1 MREPDFAW
9 FTMGISTST
18 SYPHA
23 PYARAMNRLRQY
35 ALPRQ
40 HGRSRRDLH
49 TRDRRPATKYLIA
62 AATVA
67 LTVLPLSACSDG
79 GGKIIRSW
87 LLKQDGVEKVKTS
100 CQTYAETGCHAI
112 ATTTLSDDTEPN
124 QACTFL
130 NRVATELPR
139 HDKLKESMAYIQL
152 TWKHHGTVLVFE
164 KLLINLSEEK
174 ESSSSDDQEQ
184 ALEKACTFMETAA
197 EHSGGTAEKITQEY
211 DSLTIDRGTQT
222 SIPSDISTR
231 PIPAKDGQYL
241 SAEDNFT
248 IDNWSIRTSTSREK
262 TTERLPTSLISDI
275 VNLPIP
281 EVKEPRI
288 VITANTL
295 ISDEKEGFRALVGG
309 LGPYNPD
316 GPSQDTTDS
325 LLSTI
330 KKYPNVSH
338 VSLCT
343 ELPKNEAKN
352 CTDYS
357 LKNGEFVEASS

>member
-1 MREPDFAW
+1 
-9 FTMGISTST
+9 
-18 SYPHA
+18 
-23 PYARAMNRLRQY
+23 MNRLRQY

-49 TRDRRPATKYLIA
+49 MWRRRLAAKHLLTA
-62 AATVA
+62 AAVA
-67 LTVLPLSACSDG
+67 LAVLPLSACSDG

-100 CQTYAETGCHAI
+100 CETYEETGCYAI

-124 QACTFL
+124 EACTFL

-139 HDKLKESMAYIQL
+139 HDEL
-152 TWKHHGTVLVFE
+152 TWKYHGTVLVFDE
-164 KLLINLSEEK
+164 QSISLHEESNPHLANK
-174 ESSSSDDQEQ
+174 QKR
-184 ALEKACTFMETAA
+184 ALDASCNTMETAA
-197 EHSGGTAEKITQEY
+197 EHSGGTAKKITQEY
-211 DSLTIDRGTQT
+211 DSLNIERGTQP
-222 SIPSDISTR
+222 SIPSDISTH
-231 PIPAKDGQYL
+231 PIPTKDGKYL
-241 SAEDNFT
+241 SAKEKFA
-248 IDNWSIRTSTSREK
+248 IGNWSIRSSTSREK
-262 TTERLPTSLISDI
+262 TTDSLPTSLISDI

-281 EVKEPRI
+281 EAKDPRLI
-288 VITANTL
+288 ITANAL
-295 ISDEKEGFRALVGG
+295 ISDKNAGFEVNIRG

-343 ELPKNEAKN
+343 ELPENKEKK

-357 LKNGEFVEASS
+357 LKNGEFVTTSS

>member
-1 MREPDFAW
+1 M
-9 FTMGISTST
+9 S
-18 SYPHA
+18 
-23 PYARAMNRLRQY
+23 RLRQY

-40 HGRSRRDLH
+40 NDRARRDPL
-49 TRDRRPATKYLIA
+49 TWSRRPATKHLVA
-62 AATVA
+62 AAAVA
-67 LTVLPLSACSDG
+67 LAVLPLSACSDG

-112 ATTTLSDDTEPN
+112 ATTTLSDDTEPD

-139 HDKLKESMAYIQL
+139 HDELKESRAYIEL
-152 TWKHHGTVLVFE
+152 TWKYHGTVLVFDE
-164 KLLINLSEEK
+164 QSISLHEESNPHLANNQK
-174 ESSSSDDQEQ
+174 R
-184 ALEKACTFMETAA
+184 ALDASCNTMETAA
-197 EHSGGTAEKITQEY
+197 EHSGGTAKKITQEY
-211 DSLTIDRGTQT
+211 DSLKIERGTQP
-222 SIPSDISTR
+222 SIPSDISTH
-231 PIPAKDGQYL
+231 PIPTKDGKYL
-241 SAEDNFT
+241 SAKENFT
-248 IDNWSIRTSTSREK
+248 IGNWFIQSSTSREK
-262 TTERLPTSLISDI
+262 TTESLPTSLISDI

-281 EVKEPRI
+281 EAKEPWI
-288 VITANTL
+288 SISAN
-295 ISDEKEGFRALVGG
+295 SASSEEKEGFRALVGG

-343 ELPKNEAKN
+343 EFPKNEAKN

-357 LKNGEFVEASS
+357 LKNGEFVEASR

>member
-1 MREPDFAW
+1 MWR
-9 FTMGISTST
+9 
-18 SYPHA
+18 
-23 PYARAMNRLRQY
+23 RRL
-35 ALPRQ
+35 AAKHL
-40 HGRSRRDLH
+40 L
-49 TRDRRPATKYLIA
+49 TA
-62 AATVA
+62 AAVA
-67 LTVLPLSACSDG
+67 LAVLPLSACSDG

-100 CQTYAETGCHAI
+100 CETYEETGCYAI
-112 ATTTLSDDTEPN
+112 ATTTLSDDTEPD

-139 HDKLKESMAYIQL
+139 HDELKERIAYIQL
-152 TWKHHGTVLVFE
+152 TWKYHGTVLVFDE
-164 KLLINLSEEK
+164 QSISLHEESNPHLANK
-174 ESSSSDDQEQ
+174 QKR
-184 ALEKACTFMETAA
+184 ALDASCNTMETAA
-197 EHSGGTAEKITQEY
+197 EHSGGTAKKITQEY
-211 DSLTIDRGTQT
+211 DSLKIERGTQP

-241 SAEDNFT
+241 SAEENFA
-248 IDNWSIRTSTSREK
+248 IGNWSIRSSTSREK
-262 TTERLPTSLISDI
+262 TTESLPTSLISDI

-281 EVKEPRI
+281 EAKDPRI
-288 VITANTL
+288 VITANAL
-295 ISDEKEGFRALVGG
+295 ISDKNAGFEVNIRD

-343 ELPKNEAKN
+343 ELPENKAKN
-352 CTDYS
+352 CKDYS
-357 LKNGEFVEASS
+357 LKNGEFVEASN

>member
-1 MREPDFAW
+1 
-9 FTMGISTST
+9 
-18 SYPHA
+18 
-23 PYARAMNRLRQY
+23 MNRLRQY

-49 TRDRRPATKYLIA
+49 TRNRRPATKHLIA

-67 LTVLPLSACSDG
+67 LAVLPLSACSDG

-124 QACTFL
+124 EACTFL

-164 KLLINLSEEK
+164 KLLINLSEETDPYSA
-174 ESSSSDDQEQ
+174 ESQKQSREAS
-184 ALEKACTFMETAA
+184 CNTMETAA
-197 EHSGGTAEKITQEY
+197 EHSGGTAEKITEDY
-211 DSLTIDRGTQT
+211 KSLIIDRGAQT

-231 PIPAKDGQYL
+231 PIPAKDGTYL
-241 SAEDNFT
+241 SAEDTFT
-248 IDNWSIRTSTSREK
+248 IDNRSIRTSTSREK

-275 VNLPIP
+275 ISLPIP
-281 EVKEPRI
+281 EAKEPWI
-288 VITANTL
+288 SISAN
-295 ISDEKEGFRALVGG
+295 SASSEEKEGFQAVVGG

-330 KKYPNVSH
+330 KKYPNVSQ

-343 ELPKNEAKN
+343 EYPKNNAQYCKE
-352 CTDYS
+352 YI
-357 LKNGEFVEASS
+357 LKNGEFVETSN

>member
-1 MREPDFAW
+1 MNSPGQRAPLRHLDHPVRSLRTRREK
-9 FTMGISTST
+9 
-18 SYPHA
+18 
-23 PYARAMNRLRQY
+23 
-35 ALPRQ
+35 
-40 HGRSRRDLH
+40 
-49 TRDRRPATKYLIA
+49 RPAAPFIA
-62 AATVA
+62 VIAVT

-79 GGKIIRSW
+79 GGSIIRSW

-100 CQTYAETGCHAI
+100 CETYEETGCHAI
-112 ATTTLSDDTEPN
+112 ATTTLSDDTEPDK
-124 QACTFL
+124 ACTFL

-139 HDKLKESMAYIQL
+139 HDELKERIAYIQL
-152 TWKHHGTVLVFE
+152 TWKYHGTVLVFDE
-164 KLLINLSEEK
+164 QSISLHEESNPHLANK
-174 ESSSSDDQEQ
+174 QKR
-184 ALEKACTFMETAA
+184 ALDASCNTMETAA
-197 EHSGGTAEKITQEY
+197 EHSGGTAKKITQEY
-211 DSLTIDRGTQT
+211 DSLKIERGTQT

-241 SAEDNFT
+241 SAEENFT

-281 EVKEPRI
+281 EAKDPRI

-357 LKNGEFVEASS
+357 LKNGEFVTTSS

>member
-1 MREPDFAW
+1 
-9 FTMGISTST
+9 
-18 SYPHA
+18 
-23 PYARAMNRLRQY
+23 MNRLRQY

-40 HGRSRRDLH
+40 HGHSRRDLH
-49 TRDRRPATKYLIA
+49 MWRRRLAAKHLLTA
-62 AATVA
+62 AAVA
-67 LTVLPLSACSDG
+67 LAVLPLSACSDG
-79 GGKIIRSW
+79 GGSIIRSW

-112 ATTTLSDDTEPN
+112 ATTTLSDDTEPD

-139 HDKLKESMAYIQL
+139 YDKLKESMAYIEI
-152 TWKHHGTVLVFE
+152 TWKHRNTILVFQ
-164 KLLINLSEEK
+164 KVPIDLSDKKDPRSAEN
-174 ESSSSDDQEQ
+174 QEQ
-184 ALEKACTFMETAA
+184 DINNACDIMATTA

-211 DSLTIDRGTQT
+211 DSLKIERGTQD
-222 SIPSDISTR
+222 SIPSDISTH
-231 PIPAKDGQYL
+231 PIPTKDGKYL
-241 SAEDNFT
+241 SAEDTFT
-248 IDNWSIRTSTSREK
+248 IDNWSVQTSTSREK
-262 TTERLPTSLISDI
+262 TTESLPTSLISDI

-281 EVKEPRI
+281 EAKEPRLI
-288 VITANTL
+288 ITANAL
-295 ISDEKEGFRALVGG
+295 ISDKNSGFEVGVGG

-330 KKYPNVSH
+330 KKYPNVSQ

-343 ELPKNEAKN
+343 DLPKNKAKN

-357 LKNGEFVEASS
+357 LKNGEFVETSN

>member
-1 MREPDFAW
+1 
-9 FTMGISTST
+9 
-18 SYPHA
+18 
-23 PYARAMNRLRQY
+23 MNRLRQY

-49 TRDRRPATKYLIA
+49 TRNRRPATKHLIA

-67 LTVLPLSACSDG
+67 LAVLPLSACSDG

-100 CQTYAETGCHAI
+100 CETYEETGCHAI
-112 ATTTLSDDTEPN
+112 ATTTLSDDTEPDK
-124 QACTFL
+124 ACTFL

-139 HDKLKESMAYIQL
+139 HDELKERIAYIQL
-152 TWKHHGTVLVFE
+152 TWKYHGTVLVFDE
-164 KLLINLSEEK
+164 QSISLHEESNPHLANK
-174 ESSSSDDQEQ
+174 QKR
-184 ALEKACTFMETAA
+184 ALDASCNTMETAA
-197 EHSGGTAEKITQEY
+197 EHSGGTAKKITQEY
-211 DSLTIDRGTQT
+211 DSLKIERGTQP

-241 SAEDNFT
+241 SAEENFT

-281 EVKEPRI
+281 EAKDPRI

-357 LKNGEFVEASS
+357 LKNGEFVEASN

>member
-1 MREPDFAW
+1 
-9 FTMGISTST
+9 
-18 SYPHA
+18 
-23 PYARAMNRLRQY
+23 MNRLRQY

-49 TRDRRPATKYLIA
+49 TRNRRPATKHLIA
-62 AATVA
+62 AAAVA
-67 LTVLPLSACSDG
+67 LAVLPLSACSDG

-100 CQTYAETGCHAI
+100 CETYEETGCHAI
-112 ATTTLSDDTEPN
+112 ATTTLSDDTEPDK
-124 QACTFL
+124 ACTFL

-139 HDKLKESMAYIQL
+139 HDELKERIAYIQL
-152 TWKHHGTVLVFE
+152 TWKYHGTVLVFDE
-164 KLLINLSEEK
+164 QSISLHEESNPHLANK
-174 ESSSSDDQEQ
+174 QKR
-184 ALEKACTFMETAA
+184 ALDASCNTMETAA
-197 EHSGGTAEKITQEY
+197 EHSGGTAKKITQEY
-211 DSLTIDRGTQT
+211 DSLKIERGTQP

-241 SAEDNFT
+241 SAEENFT

-281 EVKEPRI
+281 EAKDPRI

-357 LKNGEFVEASS
+357 LKNGEFVEASN

>member
-1 MREPDFAW
+1 
-9 FTMGISTST
+9 
-18 SYPHA
+18 
-23 PYARAMNRLRQY
+23 MNRLRQY

-49 TRDRRPATKYLIA
+49 TRNRRPATKHLIA

-67 LTVLPLSACSDG
+67 LAVLPLSACSDG

-100 CQTYAETGCHAI
+100 CETYEETGCYAI
-112 ATTTLSDDTEPN
+112 ATTTLSDDTEPDK
-124 QACTFL
+124 ACTFL

-139 HDKLKESMAYIQL
+139 HDELKERIAYIQL
-152 TWKHHGTVLVFE
+152 TWKYHGTVLVFDE
-164 KLLINLSEEK
+164 QSISLHEESNPHLANNQK
-174 ESSSSDDQEQ
+174 R
-184 ALEKACTFMETAA
+184 ALDASCNTMETAA
-197 EHSGGTAEKITQEY
+197 EHSGGTAKKITQEY
-211 DSLTIDRGTQT
+211 DSLKIERGTQP

-241 SAEDNFT
+241 SAEENFT

-281 EVKEPRI
+281 EAKDPRI

-343 ELPKNEAKN
+343 ELPKNKAKN

-357 LKNGEFVEASS
+357 LKNGEFVEASN